1 MIGSSG
7 KRGAIAPATAVVK
20 RWCRLPPRRFR
31 GLAMNKWFGG
41 LIAALFPLLAR
52 GEEALG
58 LDQQVAL
65 AFKPIADAVAG
76 FVFAT
81 LPIAGHPVPW
91 ILFWLILVG
100 LFCTFYFGFINI
112 RGMAQ
117 GFRIIRGDYAD
128 PAHAGDT
135 SHFQALAT
143 ALSGTVGLG
152 NIAGVAAA
160 IALGGPG
167 AAFWMV
173 VAAFL
178 GMSAKFCE
186 CTLAV
191 KYRRELPDG
200 SVSGGPMYY
209 LRMGIAE
216 QYPRLLPLAK
226 FLGASFAVVAL
237 VGTVGSGNFFQVN
250 QAFDALKIATG
261 GEQSFLTGTSSRVLF
276 GLVMAILVGIVI
288 IGGIRRIAKVT
299 DKLVPFMAAIYLLA
313 CLIVI
318 GANIDMLP
326 TAIVAIVKGAFTAEG
341 VAGGALGS
349 LLVGF
354 RRAAFSNEAGIGSA
368 PIAHASVKTS
378 EPLTEGL
385 VSIWE
390 PFIDTV
396 IICSMTAITIVI
408 TQVYSNSSLNG
419 VALTSSAFATVMP
432 WFPYVLAVVV
442 LMFAYSTMIAY
453 AYYGTKAAT
462 YLFGESKY
470 VDIGYKLFYLS
481 VTLIGV
487 TLDFS
492 QLVDFSDAIYFLMAV
507 PNVIGMYLLAPV
519 VKREM
524 KSYFDRLARGEIRS
538 SRTPPAHPVGSP

>member
-1 MIGSSG
+1 MMS
-7 KRGAIAPATAVVK
+7 
-20 RWCRLPPRRFR
+20 RRT
-31 GLAMNKWFGG
+31 
-41 LIAALFPLLAR
+41 AALGAALCLLSLHGSVAAQE
-52 GEEALG
+52 GAPG
-58 LDQQVAL
+58 LDEQISS
-65 AFKPIADAVAG
+65 AFKPTADAVSG
-76 FVFAT
+76 FVFAAID
-81 LPIAGHPVPW
+81 IAGYQVPW

-100 LFCTFYFGFINI
+100 VFCTFYFGFINV

-117 GFRIIRGDYAD
+117 GLRIIRGDYSD
-128 PAHAGDT
+128 PNHSGDT

-173 VAAFL
+173 IAAFL
-178 GMSAKFCE
+178 GMATKFCE

-209 LRMGIAE
+209 LRLGISE
-216 QYPRLLPLAK
+216 QYPRLAPLAK
-226 FLGASFAVVAL
+226 ILGASFAVVAL
-237 VGTVGSGNFFQVN
+237 FGTVGSGNFFQVN
-250 QAFDALKIATG
+250 QAFDAVRIATG
-261 GEQSFLTGTSSRVLF
+261 GEQSFLSGGSSRVLF
-276 GLVMAILVGIVI
+276 GLVMAVLVGIVI
-288 IGGIRRIAKVT
+288 IGGIKRIAKVT
-299 DKLVPFMAAIYLLA
+299 DKLVPFMALIYVIS
-313 CLIVI
+313 CLVVVS
-318 GANIDMLP
+318 ANIEMLP
-326 TAIVAIVKGAFTAEG
+326 NALVAIVKGAFTAEG
-341 VAGGALGS
+341 VAGGVLGS

-385 VSIWE
+385 VALWE

-408 TQVYSNSSLNG
+408 TGVYVESGLNG
-419 VALTSSAFATVMP
+419 VALTSSAFSTVMP
-432 WFPYVLAVVV
+432 WFPNVLAIVV
-442 LMFAYSTMIAY
+442 LLFAYSTMISY

-462 YLFGESKY
+462 YLFGERRS
-470 VDIGYKLFYLS
+470 VDLGYKLFYLAM
-481 VTLIGV
+481 TLVGV

-507 PNVIGMYLLAPV
+507 PNVIGLYMLAPV

-524 KSYFDRLARGEIRS
+524 HSYFERLKAGQIRPTRVAPS
-538 SRTPPAHPVGSP
+538 QPVGSA

>member
-1 MIGSSG
+1 MSN
-7 KRGAIAPATAVVK
+7 
-20 RWCRLPPRRFR
+20 RWLS
-31 GLAMNKWFGG
+31 
-41 LIAALFPLLAR
+41 AALGASLFPVLAR
-52 GEEALG
+52 AQDASPG
-58 LDQQVAL
+58 LDERVSS
-65 AFKPIADAVAG
+65 AFKPTADAVSG
-76 FVFAT
+76 FVFAA
-81 LPIAGHPVPW
+81 LDIGGHQVPW
-91 ILFWLILVG
+91 ILFWLILAGV
-100 LFCTFYFGFINI
+100 FCTFYFGFINV

-117 GFRIIRGDYAD
+117 GFRIIRGDYSD
-128 PAHAGDT
+128 PTHSGDT

-152 NIAGVAAA
+152 NLAGVAAA
-160 IALGGPG
+160 VALGGPG

-178 GMSAKFCE
+178 GMSTKFCE

-216 QYPRLLPLAK
+216 QYPKLAPLAK
-226 FLGASFAVVAL
+226 VLGVSFAVVAL
-237 VGTVGSGNFFQVN
+237 FGTVGSGNFFQVN
-250 QAFDALKIATG
+250 QAFDAVRIATG
-261 GEQSFLTGTSSRVLF
+261 GEQSWLSGGSSRVLF
-276 GLVMAILVGIVI
+276 GLVMAVLVGIVI
-288 IGGIRRIAKVT
+288 IGGIRRIANVT
-299 DKLVPFMAAIYLLA
+299 DKLVPLMAAIYLLA
-313 CLIVI
+313 CVFVI
-318 GANIDMLP
+318 GANVELLP
-326 TAIVAIVKGAFTAEG
+326 SAIVSIVSGAFTAEG
-341 VAGGALGS
+341 VAGGVLGS

-368 PIAHASVKTS
+368 PIAHASVKTG

-385 VSIWE
+385 VAIWE

-396 IICSMTAITIVI
+396 VICSMTAITIVI
-408 TQVYSNSSLNG
+408 TGVYTNTGLNG

-462 YLFGESKY
+462 YLFGESRT
-470 VDIGYKLFYLS
+470 VDVGYKVFYLS
-481 VTLIGV
+481 MTLIGV

-492 QLVDFSDAIYFLMAV
+492 QLVDFSDAVYFLMAV
-507 PNVIGMYLLAPV
+507 PNVIGLYLLAPV

-524 KSYFDRLARGEIRS
+524 KSYFARLQSGEIRS
-538 SRTPPAHPVGSP
+538 SRVAPAAPVGSA